1 MKTTLRDNPP
11 AVQLEE
17 AEKLRAIFEQRRSE
31 SARAGSR
38 ITQTEVGEACG
49 WQSPQSVMSQLI
61 TGRMA
66 LNVEMLI
73 RLAHVL
79 NFSPVD
85 VSPRLAVTIDLVSRL
100 PGAGKLPAEVEGYRI
115 PVISGSIKV
124 TCKAVLAKDG
134 GFTPHCE
141 GYGLLTIYSRDKAAY
156 GVIISGNALMP
167 RIRNGEI
174 VVIEPSRECLAGD
187 EVLVRL
193 KDGQCMLREFIY
205 QRDGQYR
212 FDAICGGG
220 DPVFVDELEVE
231 SIEYVDA
238 IVKKS
243 RFREIKAD
251 LVNS

>member
-1 MKTTLRDNPP
+1 MKTTFKDNLP
-11 AVQLEE
+11 ALQLEE

-38 ITQTEVGEACG
+38 ITQTDVGEACG
-49 WQSPQSVMSQLI
+49 WNSAQSVMSQLM

-79 NFSPVD
+79 NFSPVE

-100 PGAGKLPAEVEGYRI
+100 PDSGKLFSAVDGYRI
-115 PVISGSIKV
+115 PVISGSIPV
-124 TCKAVLAKDG
+124 TCKGALAQDG
-134 GFTPHCE
+134 GFTPQYE
-141 GYGLLTIYSRDKAAY
+141 NFGLLTIYSADHTAY
-156 GVIISGNALMP
+156 GLMISGNALMP

-174 VVIEPSRECLAGD
+174 AVIEPSRECQAGD

-212 FDAICGGG
+212 FDAIGAGG
-220 DPVFVDELEVE
+220 DPVFVNELVVE
-231 SIEYVDA
+231 AIEYVDA
-238 IVKKS
+238 ILKRS
-243 RFREIKAD
+243 RFRS
-251 LVNS
+251 VGS